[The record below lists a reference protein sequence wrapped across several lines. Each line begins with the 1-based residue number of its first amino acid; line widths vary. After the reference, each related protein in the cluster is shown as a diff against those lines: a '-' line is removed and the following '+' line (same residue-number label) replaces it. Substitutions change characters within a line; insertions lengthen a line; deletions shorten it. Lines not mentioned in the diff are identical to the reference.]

1 MTIATPLL
9 SVADLAVTVPGPSG
23 PWTAVA
29 GIDLALARGET
40 LGLIGESGSGKT
52 LTGLA
57 LLGLLPS
64 GASATA
70 RQLTFDGHDLR
81 GGEPVLA
88 PLRGRRLGMIVQD
101 PVGAFNP
108 AKRIGWHMR
117 AVLRRRGDR
126 RPDAAARW
134 LSAVGVRAAERVLA
148 AYPHQLSGGMLQRVL
163 IAMVG
168 ALEPDLIVADE
179 PTTNLDAVV
188 ARQILD
194 LVREQQNRTGCAVLF
209 VTHDLA
215 AARHLCDR
223 VAVMVAGTIVEI
235 GPAGAV
241 LDVPRHPYTRGLIAT
256 VRSLAARDPVLI
268 EMVGEPG
275 RRETGGCPFLS
286 RCPRSDALCRSDPP
300 GLAALRPDHLLRC
313 HHPDV

>member
-1 MTIATPLL
+1 MITPTPLL
-9 SVADLAVTVPGPSG
+9 TIADLAVSVPGPVG
-23 PWTAVA
+23 AWTAVA
-29 GIDLALARGET
+29 GIDFTLARGET

-70 RQLTFDGHDLR
+70 RRLTFDGHDLLR
-81 GGEPVLA
+81 GEAVLA

-134 LSAVGVRAAERVLA
+134 LSEVGVRAADQVLA

-188 ARQILD
+188 AQQILD
-194 LVREQQNRTGCAVLF
+194 LVRERQRRTGCAILF
-209 VTHDLA
+209 VTHDLP
-215 AARHLCDR
+215 AARRLCDR

-235 GPAGAV
+235 GPADTV
-241 LDVPRHPYTRGLIAT
+241 LDTPRHPYTRGLIAT
-256 VRSLAARDPVLI
+256 VRSLAARDAVLV
-268 EMVGEPG
+268 EMAGEPG
-275 RRETGGCPFLS
+275 RPPTGGCPFLG
-286 RCPRSDALCRSDPP
+286 RCPRADALCRSDPP
-300 GLAALRPDHLLRC
+300 RLSALRPGHLLRC
-313 HHPDV
+313 HHPDA